1 MANGLKHAPA
11 HLLSQVV
18 NMIQNDNPFVKQLCQ
33 EIHMFSLNQK
43 QSENMMKA
51 RNEYIRLIRD
61 YLNSA
66 TIANQLEEGVR
77 IDRVAVFG
85 SFITQCVSN
94 NSDLDLCICL
104 NLEFGGKSRIS
115 RMPVTVLQSVY
126 RDLQHN
132 RNLKQFFGDN
142 RITHLSFVSSAKVP
156 IIKFKMNGI
165 AIDLSAIFC
174 TSPPSS
180 CVAAKFINAYCQLD
194 DRFVILVTFIKTW
207 LRSEGD
213 PNDHLREFPNSYALT
228 ILLIHALQ
236 WYGIVP
242 NLYESHNEMFNP
254 QKVKSWDDVDVGHEF
269 THPLDENTVA
279 MHRRKETSKL
289 TVVQLLYLFACHYS
303 EGTLLANH
311 TFNMKNGSIEPRR
324 GREAQVS
331 IVDIYD
337 TKNPARS
344 TRSQFYV
351 MNALS
356 LMRMILLAP
365 APNMLHYIMQIPF
378 RQFMP
383 PVLNHMQNFHQ
394 TNQMNHVNYYHMYH
408 PNFQHFSAMPYA
420 NNQNFRS
427 NSASNPRIPPRPNHQ
442 ETEKQ
447 YIKR

>member
-1 MANGLKHAPA
+1 MANGLKHAPP
-11 HLLSQVV
+11 HLLSHVV

-33 EIHMFSLNQK
+33 EIHIFSVNQR

-51 RNEYIRLIRD
+51 RNEYIELIRG

-104 NLEFGGKSRIS
+104 NFEGEKSP
-115 RMPVTVLQSVY
+115 MPVTVLQSVY

-132 RNLKQFFGDN
+132 RNLKQFFGDH

-165 AIDLSAIFC
+165 AVDLSAIFC
-174 TSPPSS
+174 TSPPRT

-242 NLYESHNEMFNP
+242 NLYKSHNEMFNP

-269 THPLDENTVA
+269 THPLDEN
-279 MHRRKETSKL
+279 S
-289 TVVQLLYLFACHYS
+289 
-303 EGTLLANH
+303 
-311 TFNMKNGSIEPRR
+311 
-324 GREAQVS
+324 
-331 IVDIYD
+331 
-337 TKNPARS
+337 
-344 TRSQFYV
+344 
-351 MNALS
+351 
-356 LMRMILLAP
+356 
-365 APNMLHYIMQIPF
+365 
-378 RQFMP
+378 
-383 PVLNHMQNFHQ
+383 
-394 TNQMNHVNYYHMYH
+394 
-408 PNFQHFSAMPYA
+408 
-420 NNQNFRS
+420 
-427 NSASNPRIPPRPNHQ
+427 
-442 ETEKQ
+442 
-447 YIKR
+447 

>member
-1 MANGLKHAPA
+1 MANGLKHAPP

-66 TIANQLEEGVR
+66 TIANQLEEIVR
-77 IDRVAVFG
+77 IDRVA
-85 SFITQCVSN
+85 
-94 NSDLDLCICL
+94 
-104 NLEFGGKSRIS
+104 
-115 RMPVTVLQSVY
+115 
-126 RDLQHN
+126 HN

-174 TSPPSS
+174 TSPPST

-254 QKVKSWDDVDVGHEF
+254 QKVKSWDDIDVGHEF

-279 MHRRKETSKL
+279 MHRRKETK
-289 TVVQLLYLFACHYS
+289 
-303 EGTLLANH
+303 GTLLANH